1 MMPLTEDNM
10 KKAISGRGAKD
21 QKRNSIC
28 AKIIE
33 TIILIA
39 WTVVGGGFAAQTLPR
54 GSKLSPDQWPKEL
67 RERYLALED
76 DIGKPAAAAVGS
88 KGMVAGTSN
97 PFAIHAGLEAL
108 KQGGSA
114 ADAVLTSALTQ
125 IALTAGS
132 AISYAGIMTVV
143 YYDAASGKVHTLN
156 ACFNTVQNEMDP
168 RTIPPMGSHSGRSAL
183 VPGFMA
189 GVQALHDRF
198 GELPFASLFVPAIWV
213 AENGFTVGPM
223 VGRWIA
229 TQQNYITRLPET
241 KRIFTKG
248 NGDSYKIGDLFRQPE
263 LAETLKKVASQGAA
277 YIYKGDWARHFVN
290 LVQREGGKMT
300 LDDLAAYKPLWTE
313 PLQDTFRGYRVVTL
327 GAPNTGGLWT
337 LANLKLFEAADVKK
351 YGHYTRS
358 PDALYYLIQI
368 DKLNSAFVRQPPQ
381 LLKSYFPDI
390 DPSPEARLKPETIHR
405 FWSYLQR
412 PDWREIAAGLI
423 SGPPG
428 TNHSA
433 GVLAVDERGN
443 VASLLHSINSI
454 AWGATGIFVDG
465 ISIGDSANFQRALIA
480 EVGRGVRLPESTN
493 PLIVLKDGKP
503 ILASTS
509 IGSALQEA
517 TFQNLINV
525 LDFGMDPKTSV
536 DQPNTMGPFFGFS
549 PLSAHLQPEPEKEAV
564 REGDFSQELL
574 GGVRA
579 LGQEIKVV
587 PMAQAFQQGFWI
599 GIAIDPKIRKLLG
612 GVYTRFNA
620 FVEGY

>member
-1 MMPLTEDNM
+1 M

-28 AKIIE
+28 AKTIG

-39 WTVVGGGFAAQTLPR
+39 WTVVGGGFAAQTPPI
-54 GSKLSPDQWPKEL
+54 GSRLSPDQWPREE

-132 AISYAGIMTVV
+132 AISYAGVMTVV

-198 GELPFASLFVPAIWV
+198 GKLPFASLFVPAIWV
-213 AENGFTVGPM
+213 AENGFTVGSM
-223 VGRWIA
+223 VGRWIGS
-229 TQQNYITRLPET
+229 QKDYLTRLPET
-241 KRIFTKG
+241 KRIFTKE
-248 NGDSYKIGDLFRQPE
+248 NGDPYKVGDLFRQPE
-263 LAETLKKVASQGAA
+263 LAETLKKVAGQGAA
-277 YIYKGDWARHFVN
+277 YIYKGDWARHLVS

-313 PLQDTFRGYRVVTL
+313 PLQETFRGYRVVSL
-327 GAPNTGGLWT
+327 GAPNAGGLWT

-351 YGHYTRS
+351 HGHYTRS
-358 PDALYYLIQI
+358 PEALYYLIQI
-368 DKLNSAFVRQPPQ
+368 DRLNSAFFRQPPE

-405 FWSYLQR
+405 FWSQIQR
-412 PDWREIAAGLI
+412 PDWRETAKGLI
-423 SGPPG
+423 SGTPR
-428 TNHSA
+428 TDHSA
-433 GVLAVDERGN
+433 GVIAVDERGN
-443 VASLLHSINSI
+443 VASLLHSINCV

-465 ISIGDSANFQRALIA
+465 ISIGDSASFQQNLIA
-480 EVGRGVRLPESTN
+480 RVGRGVRLPESTN

-517 TFQNLINV
+517 TFQNLINI
-525 LDFGMDPKTSV
+525 LDFGMNPKTSV

-549 PLSAHLQPEPEKEAV
+549 SMSAPLRPELEKEAV
-564 REGDFSQELL
+564 REGDFSEEVLS
-574 GGVRA
+574 GVRA

-587 PMAQAFQQGFWI
+587 PMDRASQQGFWI
-599 GIAIDPKIRKLLG
+599 GIAIDPKTRKLLG
-612 GVYTRFNA
+612 GVYTMFNA